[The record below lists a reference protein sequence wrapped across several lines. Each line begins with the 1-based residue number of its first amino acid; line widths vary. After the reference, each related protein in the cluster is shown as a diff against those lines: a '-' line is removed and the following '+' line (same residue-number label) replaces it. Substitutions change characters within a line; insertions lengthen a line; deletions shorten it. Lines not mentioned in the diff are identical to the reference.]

1 MLTEQDLIRVL
12 LAEQTKV
19 MAYLRSLVRRPD
31 LVADLFQE
39 ICVLALQ
46 KRSEIS
52 DEEHLKKWMRTTAR
66 FHAMNLNRK
75 RKEFE
80 LSLDRDVIEL
90 MEPCWNS
97 EDTTDQPRIFDALR
111 HCMNGLS
118 PAHREL
124 LRRRFGA
131 EQSYDE
137 MAHEMERS
145 VNSLYAMF
153 SRIYSALA
161 RCIAL
166 QMAKV
171 N

>member
-19 MAYLRSLVRRPD
+19 MAYLRSLVRRRD
-31 LVADLFQE
+31 LVTDLFQE
-39 ICVLALQ
+39 ICVLAIQ
-46 KRSEIS
+46 KRHEIA

-66 FHAMNLNRK
+66 FQAMNLNRK
-75 RKEFE
+75 REEFE

-124 LRRRFGA
+124 LRRRFRA

-137 MAHEMERS
+137 MAREMERS

-166 QMAKV
+166 QMAKA